1 MVSRSLS
8 GVSQPIHCQ
17 HNTHAEPSTAFVTA
31 CELNECS
38 GSAVVARL
46 RSHPAFECIHL
57 QSVKYVLPYQQPV
70 TLTETSLDDLDGPKL
85 ACFKESRKKC
95 LSLDERADKGDHPL
109 IVHFPHEANNFTSN
123 HFWCFFN
130 F

>member
-38 GSAVVARL
+38 GSPVVATL
-46 RSHPAFECIHL
+46 SSHPAFECIHL
-57 QSVKYVLPYQQPV
+57 KSVKYVLPYQQPV
-70 TLTETSLDDLDGPKL
+70 TLTETSLDDLAGPKL
-85 ACFKESRKKC
+85 ACLKESRKKS
-95 LSLDERADKGDHPL
+95 LSLEERGSST
-109 IVHFPHEANNFTSN
+109 VHFQHEANNFTSN